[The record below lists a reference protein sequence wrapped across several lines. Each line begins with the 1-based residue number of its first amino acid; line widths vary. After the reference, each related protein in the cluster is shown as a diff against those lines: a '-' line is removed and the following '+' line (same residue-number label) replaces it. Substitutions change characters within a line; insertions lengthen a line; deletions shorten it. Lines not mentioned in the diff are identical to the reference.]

1 MITSKILNKK
11 GNHFFTKDTETKP
24 DDLLK
29 LIRKSHKSINQYK
42 ELIQS
47 IHFIQTQIN
56 KTKKILSQLSSYGKK
71 SDKNINKEIEKYL
84 GKTNGKLLRYKKSLL
99 NELNDNKE
107 KMKIN
112 LLILGK
118 NTQQQ
123 AHVLDSLKNKNFIL
137 ENKLKEKDS
146 IIQRVSEILFE
157 AQLGYNNGEI
167 IKDLEPEYFGKEE
180 KIEEV
185 IENELFINQEK
196 NNGLLLYK
204 SMKFNKI
211 KNKTFRLSEKK
222 TELLDAI
229 NEYHHPK
236 DKFKNIKKE
245 KISLGHNTYK
255 NNSALSN
262 DIMIPTNI
270 TSEDSM
276 FSMNDSLCFDTE
288 DQIDIEFPENDFSSY
303 FLSQKSFGFNV
314 VKKHIKIPPLNIE
327 LIKNKIREED
337 SSSEEKSL
345 SREFENDIDKK
356 IKEMKK
362 KIKLYTKQNNNLDL
376 KCQKFEK
383 KIQQLALFLYSNE
396 KNIFSINNSSINS
409 NDNN

>member
-84 GKTNGKLLRYKKSLL
+84 GRTNDKLLRYKKSLL

-123 AHVLDSLKNKNFIL
+123 ADVLDSLKNKNFIL

-345 SREFENDIDKK
+345 SREFENDIDKE

-362 KIKLYTKQNNNLDL
+362 KLNYIRN
-376 KCQKFEK
+376 
-383 KIQQLALFLYSNE
+383 KI
-396 KNIFSINNSSINS
+396 II
-409 NDNN
+409 